1 MPSKDYNGQN
11 PLGGKR
17 IQPSA
22 GLGASGAFAQVELQV
37 GRLQPAISLQSGSL
51 QTPNGRIPSQKVPP
65 AGTTVPCQLGKMLFD
80 SENSTTLL
88 PKFKLLPGFLTGG
101 GGTELIEPDNLAAT
115 IGDFVWLE
123 VNWTCD
129 EIDGVQQAGG
139 TLGAVTVAQGATIPT
154 DTVPTS
160 AGAATAII
168 VLGGWISNGATPPG
182 ALWVNQGCGSIQVFF
197 CPGGGFF
204 HGRSNVVE
212 APEV

>member
-1 MPSKDYNGQN
+1 MPSKNYNGQN
-11 PLGGKR
+11 PLGEKR
-17 IQPSA
+17 SQS
-22 GLGASGAFAQVELQV
+22 FAQVELQV
-37 GRLQPAISLQSGSL
+37 GRLQPALSLQSGSL

-65 AGTTVPCQLGKMLFD
+65 AGTTGPCQLGKMLFD
-80 SENSTTLL
+80 SENSTTEL

-101 GGTELIEPDNLAAT
+101 GGTELIEPDNLTAT
-115 IGDFVWLE
+115 VDNFVWLE

-129 EIDGVQQAGG
+129 AIDGVQQAGG

-154 DTVPTS
+154 DTVPTAAGS
-160 AGAATAII
+160 AIAII
-168 VLGGWISNGATPPG
+168 ALGGWVSNGATPPG

-212 APEV
+212 APA

>member
-1 MPSKDYNGQN
+1 MPSKNYNGQN

-37 GRLQPAISLQSGSL
+37 GRLQPALSLQSGSL

-65 AGTTVPCQLGKMLFD
+65 AGTTEPCQLGKMLFD
-80 SENSTTLL
+80 SENSTTEL

-101 GGTELIEPDNLAAT
+101 GGTELIEPDNLTAT
-115 IGDFVWLE
+115 VDNFVWLE

-129 EIDGVQQAGG
+129 AIDGVQQAGG

-154 DTVPTS
+154 DTVPTAAGS
-160 AGAATAII
+160 AIAII
-168 VLGGWISNGATPPG
+168 ALGGWVSNGATPPG

-212 APEV
+212 APA